1 MYIPLHPAWTPNQHP
16 PLNRALHVS
25 HGISGPRH
33 AVASVGCGHCRKIS
47 CRQSNRLRFQ
57 ERWPSVLKTQAPKA
71 PTNAS
76 FYQVAWKLRMRAQK
90 THFRSLGKKWC
101 QKPTNKQSEHIYICI
116 CMCVCMCVFS
126 RHMTPS
132 NLSPV
137 PTRCK
142 AAPDH
147 SWDILGWPTWIPPE
161 ASWWE
166 GWGRSRNQKRSSS
179 HHYTT
184 LLKFAGLFFLDFTG
198 GFHLNANV
206 SSCPVRDHLH
216 EEHWGFRRLQ
226 SR

>member
-1 MYIPLHPAWTPNQHP
+1 MHHFIKWPESCVWGPKKH
-16 PLNRALHVS
+16 
-25 HGISGPRH
+25 ISGH
-33 AVASVGCGHCRKIS
+33 LVKNDVKN
-47 CRQSNRLRFQ
+47 QQTSNQ
-57 ERWPSVLKTQAPKA
+57 
-71 PTNAS
+71 NI
-76 FYQVAWKLRMRAQK
+76 Y
-90 THFRSLGKKWC
+90 
-101 QKPTNKQSEHIYICI
+101 IYICI

>member
-101 QKPTNKQSEHIYICI
+101 QKPTNKQSEHIYIY
-116 CMCVCMCVFS
+116 MYMYVCVCVFS
-126 RHMTPS
+126 LGIWH
-132 NLSPV
+132 PV
-137 PTRCK
+137 ISVPCQRVARLHQIT
-142 AAPDH
+142 H
-147 SWDILGWPTWIPPE
+147 GTSWDGRHESHLRPADGKVEAGREIKSDQVVITIL
-161 ASWWE
+161 
-166 GWGRSRNQKRSSS
+166 
-179 HHYTT
+179 H
-184 LLKFAGLFFLDFTG
+184 
-198 GFHLNANV
+198 
-206 SSCPVRDHLH
+206 C
-216 EEHWGFRRLQ
+216 
-226 SR
+226 